1 MQFRAKAIIKVCTH
15 LSTLNNLMGILNNN
29 RCIPHIHTIPITL
42 PIILLILIRNINQGI
57 ILSQIYMDHRLITT
71 DIKGS
76 LIARTL
82 IKD

>member
-15 LSTLNNLMGILNNN
+15 LSTPNNLMGILNNN
-29 RCIPHIHTIPITL
+29 RFMHHIHTILITL
-42 PIILLILIRNINQGI
+42 PQLILILTRNINQDI
-57 ILSQIYMDHRLITT
+57 ILSHICMDHRLIIT

-76 LIARTL
+76 LIARTP